1 VAIAPHAC
9 AFHLD
14 ERGGLFWAA
23 APSVLSFDSVF
34 LLLPQHL
41 ENSMP
46 RTLWLAL
53 ILSASVVGLA
63 LAQSHHGYTSS
74 GPPESAFAAQMMQAM
89 ERMDAGMMAAK
100 PTGNPDRDFAAMM
113 IPHHQ
118 GAIDMAKVE
127 LIYGRDPVL
136 RRLAQ
141 GIIVE
146 QQQEIEL
153 MQRYLSEGSA
163 AQR

>member
-1 VAIAPHAC
+1 MGSPV
-9 AFHLD
+9 
-14 ERGGLFWAA
+14 
-23 APSVLSFDSVF
+23 DSGRANIGTQRVPV
-34 LLLPQHL
+34 PQYSEHI
-41 ENSMP
+41 MR
-46 RTLWLAL
+46 RTLGLAL
-53 ILSASVVGLA
+53 MLSASIAGLA
-63 LAQSHHGYTSS
+63 IAQSSHSDTSF
-74 GPPESAFAAQMMQAM
+74 GHAEPTFAAQMMQAM
-89 ERMDAGMMAAK
+89 DRMDAGMMAAK

-146 QQQEIEL
+146 QQEIEL
-153 MQRYLSEGSA
+153 MQRSLHEASTSH
-163 AQR
+163 R

>member
-1 VAIAPHAC
+1 
-9 AFHLD
+9 
-14 ERGGLFWAA
+14 
-23 APSVLSFDSVF
+23 
-34 LLLPQHL
+34 
-41 ENSMP
+41 MP

-53 ILSASVVGLA
+53 MLSASVVGLA
-63 LAQSHHGYTSS
+63 LAQSHHGDTSS

-100 PTGNPDRDFAAMM
+100 PTGNSDRDFAAMM

-146 QQQEIEL
+146 QRQEIEL
-153 MQRYLSEGSA
+153 MQRYLREGSA

>member
-1 VAIAPHAC
+1 
-9 AFHLD
+9 
-14 ERGGLFWAA
+14 
-23 APSVLSFDSVF
+23 
-34 LLLPQHL
+34 
-41 ENSMP
+41 MP

-53 ILSASVVGLA
+53 MLSASAIVPA
-63 LAQSHHGYTSS
+63 LAQSHHGDPSS
-74 GPPESAFAAQMMQAM
+74 GNPESGFAAQMMQAM

-118 GAIDMAKVE
+118 GAIDMAKLE

-136 RRLAQ
+136 RRLAE

-153 MQRYLSEGSA
+153 MQRYLHEGTA
-163 AQR
+163 PHR

>member
-1 VAIAPHAC
+1 MRRIIA
-9 AFHLD
+9 L
-14 ERGGLFWAA
+14 
-23 APSVLSFDSVF
+23 
-34 LLLPQHL
+34 
-41 ENSMP
+41 
-46 RTLWLAL
+46 TLML
-53 ILSASVVGLA
+53 IASIIGIA
-63 LAQSHHGYTSS
+63 LAQSHHHDDANS
-74 GPPESAFAAQMMQAM
+74 GRINFADSTFASQMMQAM
-89 ERMDAGMMAAK
+89 DRMNSGMAATR
-100 PTGNPDRDFAAMM
+100 PTGDPDRDFAAMM

-153 MQRYLSEGSA
+153 MQRSLNG
-163 AQR
+163 RRGP

>member
-1 VAIAPHAC
+1 M
-9 AFHLD
+9 
-14 ERGGLFWAA
+14 
-23 APSVLSFDSVF
+23 LSGS
-34 LLLPQHL
+34 
-41 ENSMP
+41 
-46 RTLWLAL
+46 
-53 ILSASVVGLA
+53 IVGPA
-63 LAQSHHGYTSS
+63 LAQNPHGHMGS
-74 GPPESAFAAQMMQAM
+74 GPPESEFAAQMMQAM

-141 GIIVE
+141 GLIVT

-153 MQRYLSEGSA
+153 MQRYVHEGA
-163 AQR
+163 PPQQ

>member
-1 VAIAPHAC
+1 M
-9 AFHLD
+9 
-14 ERGGLFWAA
+14 R
-23 APSVLSFDSVF
+23 
-34 LLLPQHL
+34 
-41 ENSMP
+41 
-46 RTLWLAL
+46 RTLASLVLMLAG
-53 ILSASVVGLA
+53 SVVGLA
-63 LAQSHHGYTSS
+63 LAQGPHGHMGS
-74 GPPESAFAAQMMQAM
+74 GLAESEFAAQMMQAM

-127 LIYGRDPVL
+127 LIHGHDPVL

-141 GIIVE
+141 GIIVA

-153 MQRYLSEGSA
+153 MQRYLHESSA
-163 AQR
+163 AQQ

>member
-1 VAIAPHAC
+1 M
-9 AFHLD
+9 
-14 ERGGLFWAA
+14 R
-23 APSVLSFDSVF
+23 
-34 LLLPQHL
+34 
-41 ENSMP
+41 
-46 RTLWLAL
+46 RTLASLVL
-53 ILSASVVGLA
+53 MLSGSIVGLA
-63 LAQSHHGYTSS
+63 LAQNSHGHMGS
-74 GPPESAFAAQMMQAM
+74 GPAESEFAAQMMQAM

-118 GAIDMAKVE
+118 GAIDMAKLE

-136 RRLAQ
+136 RRLAE

-153 MQRYLSEGSA
+153 MQRYLHEGSA
-163 AQR
+163 PQR

>member
-1 VAIAPHAC
+1 MTTRAVAVV
-9 AFHLD
+9 
-14 ERGGLFWAA
+14 
-23 APSVLSFDSVF
+23 APSKRDPRRLTLSR
-34 LLLPQHL
+34 H
-41 ENSMP
+41 
-46 RTLWLAL
+46 A
-53 ILSASVVGLA
+53 
-63 LAQSHHGYTSS
+63 
-74 GPPESAFAAQMMQAM
+74 PP
-89 ERMDAGMMAAK
+89 
-100 PTGNPDRDFAAMM
+100 AAMM

-153 MQRYLSEGSA
+153 MQRYLREGSCVGLKSA
-163 AQR
+163 SIIAQGIRISVSIQAKHQCCSERPRASCA

>member
-1 VAIAPHAC
+1 
-9 AFHLD
+9 
-14 ERGGLFWAA
+14 
-23 APSVLSFDSVF
+23 
-34 LLLPQHL
+34 
-41 ENSMP
+41 
-46 RTLWLAL
+46 
-53 ILSASVVGLA
+53 
-63 LAQSHHGYTSS
+63 
-74 GPPESAFAAQMMQAM
+74 
-89 ERMDAGMMAAK
+89 
-100 PTGNPDRDFAAMM
+100 MM

-141 GIIVE
+141 GIIVA

-153 MQRYLSEGSA
+153 MQRYLHEGSA